1 VGLTTATDHCAVL
14 IKEEE
19 QSICEVAASTAEAC
33 KLIEVGFTYVT
44 GEYDDGS
51 KIFRKPK

>member
-1 VGLTTATDHCAVL
+1 MGLTTATDHCAVL

-19 QSICEVAASTAEAC
+19 QSICEVAASTTEAC